1 MTGGTL
7 RLALIAIVAS
17 AATAAG
23 TVSLLNFLNRPPATE
38 AAETG
43 PIGEVI
49 HRYIV
54 EHPEVITEAADV
66 LRQRQQAARIEDAS
80 RRIEE
85 NRAALY
91 EDAGSVVAGNVD
103 GDVTMVEFF
112 DYNCPYCK
120 RVYPTLVQLRE
131 DDKGLRF
138 IHKEF
143 PILGPASV
151 FAARAALASRNQNKY
166 AELHDAL
173 MSRREKLTN
182 ETVLGTA
189 RAIGLD
195 MERLERDMKD
205 PEVDEIIGRNMDLAK
220 RLQLTGTPSFVV
232 GKTLIP
238 GLADRA
244 YLQSVIAE
252 ARAN

>member
-7 RLALIAIVAS
+7 RLTLIAIVAS
-17 AATAAG
+17 AVTAAAM
-23 TVSLLNFLNRPPATE
+23 VSFLNRPPAGD
-38 AAETG
+38 AAESAS
-43 PIGEVI
+43 IGEVI
-49 HRYIV
+49 HSYIV

-66 LRQRQQAARIEDAS
+66 LRQRQQAARVEEAS

-85 NRAALY
+85 NHAALY
-91 EDAGSVVAGNVD
+91 EDTGSVVAGNVD

-131 DDKGLRF
+131 DDDGLRF
-138 IHKEF
+138 IYKEF

-166 AELHDAL
+166 AEFHDAL

-182 ETVLGTA
+182 EIILATA

-195 MERLERDMKD
+195 VARLERDMKA
-205 PEVDEIIGRNMDLAK
+205 PELDQIISRNMDLAE
-220 RLQLTGTPSFVV
+220 RLQLTGTPSFII
-232 GKTLIP
+232 GETLIP

-244 YLQSVIAE
+244 YLQSVIA
-252 ARAN
+252 ATRAN

>member
-7 RLALIAIVAS
+7 RLVLIAIVAS
-17 AATAAG
+17 AATAAAMV
-23 TVSLLNFLNRPPATE
+23 TLMNRPPASD
-38 AAETG
+38 AAATG

-66 LRQRQQAARIEDAS
+66 LRQRQQATRIEEAS

-85 NRAALY
+85 NRSAIY
-91 EDAGSVVAGNVD
+91 EDAGSVITGNVD
-103 GDVTMVEFF
+103 GDVTIVEFF

-131 DDKGLRF
+131 DDPGLRF
-138 IHKEF
+138 IFKEF

-151 FAARAALASRNQNKY
+151 FAARAALASRHQNKY
-166 AELHDAL
+166 AEFHDAL

-182 ETVLGTA
+182 DIILGTG

-195 MERLERDMKD
+195 MARLARDMKAS
-205 PEVDEIIGRNMDLAK
+205 EIDEIIARNMALAE
-220 RLQLTGTPSFVV
+220 RLQLTGTPSFVI
-232 GKTLIP
+232 GETLIP

-252 ARAN
+252 TRAN

>member
-7 RLALIAIVAS
+7 RLALIAIFAS
-17 AATAAG
+17 AVTAVG
-23 TVSLLNFLNRPPATE
+23 TVSLLNLMPASD
-38 AAETG
+38 AAESG

-66 LRQRQQAARIEDAS
+66 LRQRQQAARIAEAS

-85 NRAALY
+85 NRSALY
-91 EDAGSVVAGNVD
+91 EDASAVVTGNVD
-103 GDVTMVEFF
+103 GDVTIVEFF

-131 DDKGLRF
+131 DDSGLRF
-138 IHKEF
+138 IFKDF

-166 AELHDAL
+166 TEFHDAL
-173 MSRREKLTN
+173 MSQRERLTN
-182 ETVLGTA
+182 EIILSTA
-189 RAIGLD
+189 GAIGLD
-195 MERLERDMKD
+195 IEQLERDMKD
-205 PEVDEIIGRNMDLAK
+205 SEIDEIIDRNLALAE
-220 RLQLTGTPSFVV
+220 RLQLTGTPSFII
-232 GKTLIP
+232 GETLIP
-238 GLADRA
+238 GLADRV
-244 YLQSVIAE
+244 YLEAVIAE
-252 ARAN
+252 TRAK